1 MRAKRISRLQSK
13 HIVSFGYIAHRRC
26 ISRAATPHTREPS
39 PVFIDAGKQSLANNI
54 AKQYNDRKAM
64 FVDANI
70 EFRIDIYG
78 QDYTPEMLEQLIDL
92 VEELTGNRSLIDFIT
107 N

>member
-1 MRAKRISRLQSK
+1 M
-13 HIVSFGYIAHRRC
+13 
-26 ISRAATPHTREPS
+26 
-39 PVFIDAGKQSLANNI
+39 FIDAGKKSLANNI